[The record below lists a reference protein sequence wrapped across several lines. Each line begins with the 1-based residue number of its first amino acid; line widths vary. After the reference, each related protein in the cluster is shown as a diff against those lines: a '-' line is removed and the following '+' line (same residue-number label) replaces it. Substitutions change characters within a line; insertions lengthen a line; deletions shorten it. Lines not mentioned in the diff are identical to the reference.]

1 MAKLDPF
8 PGTAIE
14 IGELWST
21 VLNRNQNLLGKCMIV
36 LNRTEIDVGR
46 LTEDEWSDLLTQIAR
61 LRSALDSLFRP
72 DHYNYAFLMNQ
83 DAQVHLHVLPRY
95 KDSRE
100 WDGLQFIDPS
110 FGSMWQVD
118 ARVLDSATLSRM
130 AEAIAKS
137 LG

>member
-100 WDGLQFIDPS
+100 WDGLQFIDAS
-110 FGSMWQVD
+110 FGSIWQAD
-118 ARVLDSATLSRM
+118 ARVLDSATLSGM

>member
-110 FGSMWQVD
+110 FGSIWQVD

>member
-1 MAKLDPF
+1 
-8 PGTAIE
+8 GTAIE